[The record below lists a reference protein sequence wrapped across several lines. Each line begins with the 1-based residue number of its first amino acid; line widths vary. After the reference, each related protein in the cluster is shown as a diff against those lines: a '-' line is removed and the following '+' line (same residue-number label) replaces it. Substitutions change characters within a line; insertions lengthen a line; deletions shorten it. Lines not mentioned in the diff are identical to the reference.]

1 MNLSLDSL
9 LIPKEAS
16 PEPAYPLYRL
26 LWADQENPL
35 SNRPLRL
42 DAHYT
47 GIRVVTGCLWV
58 TLNGEDYI
66 VERDTTFHFPVRGQ
80 QAVISNAGQADVI
93 FELL

>member
-9 LIPKEAS
+9 LIPKEDCPPDAF
-16 PEPAYPLYRL
+16 PLYRL
-26 LWADQENPL
+26 LWADRKNPL
-35 SNRPLRL
+35 SNTPLRL
-42 DAHYT
+42 DA
-47 GIRVVTGCLWV
+47 GCKGVRVVAGCMWV

-80 QAVISNAGQADVI
+80 AVVISNAGQSDLI